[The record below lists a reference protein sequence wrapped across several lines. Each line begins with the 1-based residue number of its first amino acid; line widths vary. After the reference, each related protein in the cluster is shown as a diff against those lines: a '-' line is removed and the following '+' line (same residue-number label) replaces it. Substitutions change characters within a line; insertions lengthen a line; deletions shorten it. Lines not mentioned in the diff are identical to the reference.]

1 MEEKL
6 FRVIVYQAGRP
17 TSVYFKGTYHECE
30 VMQEAWHLLHRNMP
44 YYANCDAGIEAVR
57 YDAYGDE
64 ICFAEERDEYDH
76 CAAMGDFDY

>member
-1 MEEKL
+1 
-6 FRVIVYQAGRP
+6 
-17 TSVYFKGTYHECE
+17 
-30 VMQEAWHLLHRNMP
+30 MQEAWHLLNRDRP